1 MRNNKVVFRFSS
13 FLFGV
18 ILFTAC
24 KKSNESSVR
33 LNVKM
38 TDAPFNAQEV
48 NIDLKQVRVNFAKD
62 TSGWVTLNT
71 NARVYN
77 ILTLENR
84 DTLIANSSVSADVV
98 KELRLVLGTA
108 NSIKIKDV
116 VYPLSV
122 ASGDESGLKIKIDK
136 KLNAGLNDLL
146 IDFDADLSIIQTGT
160 GQYKLKPV
168 IRLK

>member
-1 MRNNKVVFRFSS
+1 M
-13 FLFGV
+13 GY
-18 ILFTAC
+18 
-24 KKSNESSVR
+24 
-33 LNVKM
+33 
-38 TDAPFNAQEV
+38 
-48 NIDLKQVRVNFAKD
+48 
-62 TSGWVTLNT
+62 LNT
-71 NARVYN
+71 NARLYN

-84 DTLIANSSVSADVV
+84 DTLIADSSVSADVV
-98 KELRLVLGTA
+98 KELRLVLETA
-108 NSIKIKDV
+108 NSIKIKYA

-136 KLNAGLNDLL
+136 KLNVGLNDLL